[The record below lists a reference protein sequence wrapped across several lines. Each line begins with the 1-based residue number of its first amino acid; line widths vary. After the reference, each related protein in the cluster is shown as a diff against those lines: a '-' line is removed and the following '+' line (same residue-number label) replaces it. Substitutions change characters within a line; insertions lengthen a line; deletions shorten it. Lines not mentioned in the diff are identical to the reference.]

1 MKRKLKTLICI
12 GTLLF
17 FFLTGNQVHAQIPIV
32 SLVTSAI
39 KKVITALDL
48 KVQQLQNQTIALQN
62 AEASLENNLHL
73 NSLNDISGWLNK
85 ERSLYA
91 DYYQELAKV
100 KTIISDYDEVK
111 KIISQQQQLLS
122 EYHQASTLFHQDSHF
137 SVAEMNAMENIY
149 SGILQESARNLDEVM
164 LAVSSLQT
172 QMDDAERMSMVHHAS
187 SGMQTNLDHLRQYN
201 NQNVTLSLERAKDE
215 QDRRTVQQLYGIN

>member
-1 MKRKLKTLICI
+1 MKKGIKFITCTLMI
-12 GTLLF
+12 LF
-17 FFLTGNQVHAQIPIV
+17 FSVAGNRSSAQIPIV
-32 SLVTSAI
+32 SLITSAV

-85 ERSLYA
+85 ERNLYA
-91 DYYQELAKV
+91 DYYQELSKV
-100 KTIISDYDEVK
+100 KTIISNYNEVK
-111 KIISQQQQLLS
+111 KIVSQQKQLLA
-122 EYHQASTLFHQDSHF
+122 EYHQASTLFHRDGHF
-137 SVAEMNAMENIY
+137 SAPEMNAMENIY
-149 SGILQESARNLDEVM
+149 SGILQESVRNLDEVM
-164 LAVSSLQT
+164 LAVSAYKA

-187 SGMQTNLDHLRQYN
+187 AGMQTNLDHLRQYN

-215 QDRRTVQQLYGIN
+215 QDRETVKQLYGIN